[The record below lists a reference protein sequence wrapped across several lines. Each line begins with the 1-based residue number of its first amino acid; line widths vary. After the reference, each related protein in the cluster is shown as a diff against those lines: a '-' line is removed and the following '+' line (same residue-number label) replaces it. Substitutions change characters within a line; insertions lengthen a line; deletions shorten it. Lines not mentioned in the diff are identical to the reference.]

1 MQLCHRNLS
10 LDSIVLQKI
19 EKSSV
24 DNCVARTKFEYYC
37 TIRDFGCASRIPCSI
52 DGAVIH
58 MLTPLPL
65 MSSCNVQYIA
75 PEVWNGG
82 NIKENESGPRPFD
95 AYAADLWSV
104 GVILLALLFGTD
116 AIFVAPVP
124 EDRVFKQICID
135 GHVKE
140 FATRRSASLSDNVL
154 ELLQGLLRCDPNDRP
169 SLIDVQ
175 QHPWVSGD

>member
-10 LDSIVLQKI
+10 LDSIVLQKVI
-19 EKSSV
+19 RSPDDIS
-24 DNCVARTKFEYYC
+24 AAIRKFEHC
-37 TIRDFGCASRIPCSI
+37 CMIREFGCASRVPCSA
-52 DGAVIH
+52 DGTVIH
-58 MLTPLPL
+58 MLKPLPL

-82 NIKENESGPRPFD
+82 SIDENESGPRPFD
-95 AYAADLWSV
+95 AYAADLWSA

-140 FATRRSASLSDNVL
+140 FAAHRSASLSDHVL
-154 ELLQGLLRCDPNDRP
+154 DLVQLLLRCDPKDRP
-169 SLIDVQ
+169 TLIDIQ
-175 QHPWVSGD
+175 RHPWFGGD